1 MAPNL
6 KKKKNES
13 ENRNVGCLELWVWKS
28 VAYCKLLKEGLSITV
43 GLKWVWR
50 VWRFSES
57 KWDCEGFREKGFV
70 GGFKR
75 GQGRDME
82 GFLGKE
88 RSSDGREIGERLELD
103 EKMKRR
109 SHFLEVLCHF
119 PATDIC
125 YFLVVGSF
133 YWFFLFLLFLFFFF
147 SFKWINNY
155 DYNFFFWKRKINHK
169 DYKLWDIFQQD

>member
-1 MAPNL
+1 M
-6 KKKKNES
+6 
-13 ENRNVGCLELWVWKS
+13 WKS
-28 VAYCKLLKEGLSITV
+28 VAYCKLLKEGLSTFI

-70 GGFKR
+70 GEFER

-88 RSSDGREIGERLELD
+88 RSSDGREIGERLDLD

-109 SHFLEVLCHF
+109 SHFFEVLCHF

-125 YFLVVGSF
+125 FFWLLVLFIGFSF
-133 YWFFLFLLFLFFFF
+133 SPFFF

-155 DYNFFFWKRKINHK
+155 DYNFFFVN
-169 DYKLWDIFQQD
+169 QP